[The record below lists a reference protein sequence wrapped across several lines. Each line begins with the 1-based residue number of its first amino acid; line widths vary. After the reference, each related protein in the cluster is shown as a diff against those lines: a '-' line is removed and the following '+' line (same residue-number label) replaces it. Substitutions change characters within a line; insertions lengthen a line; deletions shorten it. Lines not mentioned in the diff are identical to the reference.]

1 MLGVFHTTEISKH
14 YKSTAHLAV
23 DLNPELSSDLQTFVA
38 MTSQLDKIIFC
49 GRADIFYWLIRVFL
63 SAFFI
68 VTIR

>member
-49 GRADIFYWLIRVFL
+49 GRADIFY
-63 SAFFI
+63 
-68 VTIR
+68 